1 MKAGN
6 SGSDGEV
13 SNFHL
18 EVNPYW
24 VVILTIEEGTGPVVG
39 CNINLRR
46 CLLDFWTAWILLA
59 CGKSEGKHRKQ
70 VGQSHSVRR

>member
-24 VVILTIEEGTGPVVG
+24 AAMLMIEVGTGSVVG

-46 CLLDFWTAWILLA
+46 CPFRPLDGMDFA
-59 CGKSEGKHRKQ
+59 C
-70 VGQSHSVRR
+70 VREI